1 MSTELATTTTDMPS
15 LIQQTAGELEAAW
28 RIAEVLCKTS
38 FAPTH
43 FRGKPEE
50 AAVAVLYGQTIGF
63 DPMTSIQQLYVIG
76 GKPAL
81 YTRAM
86 VAIVLAAGHEM
97 WTETSTDEKVVVCGR
112 RRGSEH
118 TERSEW
124 SVDRAKLAGYL
135 TNKKYQTDPQAML
148 YARASGDVARK
159 VAPDALLGMAYTV
172 EEMEASQ
179 PDADGVHSITTARPP
194 RGQTRAR
201 PRTIVEA
208 VGPTNAPDVDTL
220 LLQAENAPDREM
232 CQQLW
237 RDAAALPEQD
247 RTVVRDV
254 VTARVAEL
262 DQPQD
267 AEVVEV
273 PLDRSD
279 EVALLGDES

>member
-1 MSTELATTTTDMPS
+1 MTTEIALPDTHTS

-118 TERSEW
+118 TERAEW
-124 SVDRAKLAGYL
+124 TVDRAKLAGYL
-135 TNKKYQTDPQAML
+135 SNKKYQTDPQAML

-179 PDADGVHSITTARPP
+179 PDADGVHSITTARAP
-194 RGQTRAR
+194 REQTRAR

-208 VGPTNAPDVDTL
+208 VGPTNVPDVDTL
-220 LLQAENAPDREM
+220 LAQAENAPDKEM

-237 RDAAALPEQD
+237 RDTAVLPAD
-247 RTVVRDV
+247 DRDMVRTVI
-254 VTARVAEL
+254 TARAAEL

-279 EVALLGDES
+279 EVAMLGDAS